1 MADLGAYLTLL
12 LPGRADLSVAAAEHY
27 TGRSRL
33 TVADRPKLLDPD
45 GGPGRRVLPAVSSRL
60 DLVLQQDRLTQS
72 GKPAG
77 AGAEPSPAKGVQ
89 GPANATE
96 TLPGT
101 ANRRG
106 LSRRCCGAPIPWLFH
121 AGRVSRGEAE
131 PGVHA
136 VRVRGVQQPVEPGP
150 GSSVDHD
157 RDQ

>member
-1 MADLGAYLTLL
+1 VHISRCCCRAEPTYLLQ
-12 LPGRADLSVAAAEHY
+12 RLSLR
-27 TGRSRL
+27 TGRLRL
-33 TVADRPKLLDPD
+33 TVADRPKLLNPD
-45 GGPGRRVLPAVSSRL
+45 GEPGRRVLPAVSSRL

-96 TLPGT
+96 TLSGVGDWT
-101 ANRRG
+101 GR
-106 LSRRCCGAPIPWLFH
+106 SRRWCCASIPWLFH

-136 VRVRGVQQPVEPGP
+136 VRVRCVQQPVEPGP